1 MVQVILANRYI
12 GLKAVLERFGAGFDR
27 CFNGG
32 YLQLLHQPPCRA
44 RNLISPANKNC
55 EAVLTMR
62 YICAHLTFSLLMLCA
77 LTANAAEPAYQ
88 VTGKQV
94 LSGDVKWDYLNFDA
108 GSKRLFITRGD
119 HVDVYDTAIDRVV
132 ATIADTQGVHG
143 VALAPDL
150 NRGYTSNGLS
160 KTVTIF
166 ELSSLKVLGTLP
178 TEKKPDAIVY
188 DAFTQRVFVANGD
201 SGSLTVIDA
210 KEAKVIATVVVG
222 GKLEFE
228 AVDGKG
234 RLYVN
239 VEDRSSLAVIDT
251 SKLSVIA
258 THDLSSA
265 CKEPTGLSIDP
276 ATERL
281 FVGCRNQKMAVV
293 SGLSGQ
299 ILASVTV
306 GKGCDA
312 TAYDGGLK
320 FAFASSGDGT
330 LTVMST
336 DGYAVIQTL
345 PTQPTARTMAL
356 DDTSHRI
363 YTVAAESD
371 AQGSPG
377 ARPKLKPGTFKLITV
392 SR

>member
-1 MVQVILANRYI
+1 MRNFCAPLAFSI
-12 GLKAVLERFGAGFDR
+12 FAV
-27 CFNGG
+27 
-32 YLQLLHQPPCRA
+32 
-44 RNLISPANKNC
+44 
-55 EAVLTMR
+55 
-62 YICAHLTFSLLMLCA
+62 CAM
-77 LTANAAEPAYQ
+77 TANAADPAYE

-108 GSKRLFITRGD
+108 GSKWLFITRGD
-119 HVDVYDTAIDRVV
+119 HVDVYDPALSRVIG
-132 ATIADTQGVHG
+132 TIAGTQGVHG

-188 DAFTQRVFVANGD
+188 DPFTQRVFVANGD

-210 KEAKVIATVVVG
+210 KEAKVMATVVIG

-239 VEDRSSLAVIDT
+239 VEDRSSLAVVDT
-251 SKLSVIA
+251 NKLSVVA

-265 CKEPTGLSIDP
+265 CKAPTGLSIDP
-276 ATERL
+276 ANERL

-299 ILASVTV
+299 ILASVPV

-320 FAFASSGDGT
+320 LAFASSGEGT

-336 DGYAVIQTL
+336 DSYAVVQTL
-345 PTQPTARTMAL
+345 PTQPSARTMAL

-363 YTVAAESD
+363 YTVAAESE
-371 AQGSPG
+371 AQSSAG
-377 ARPKLKPGTFKLITV
+377 ARPKLKPGTFTLITV